1 MNYRKLLLPCFIIM
15 VLVQLY
21 VPAKMIWDKE
31 TVVVSGVEYK
41 FKTAPVDP
49 ADPFRGKYIRLRYDS
64 EMVVVDT
71 TLDWERG
78 ELVYAVL
85 NNDEDGFAKIDTLLK
100 EQPNN
105 GQDYISVEVRYA
117 SSPAVRKR
125 YPSRNYKNTIRIK
138 YPFDRFYMEESKAY
152 DAEVSAREARIDT
165 TKLIYALVNVKNG
178 DSVLRDV
185 LIDGIPIQEVVKAK
199 QLEKPKPEKGLDH

>member
-1 MNYRKLLLPCFIIM
+1 MNYRKLLLPGFIIM
-15 VLVQLY
+15 VLMQLY

-64 EMVVVDT
+64 ETVVVDT

-117 SSPAVRKR
+117 SSPAIRKR
-125 YPSRNYKNTIRIK
+125 YPSRNYKNTILIK

-165 TKLIYALVNVKNG
+165 TNLIYALINVKDG

-185 LIDGIPIQEVVKAK
+185 LIDGVPIQEVVKTK
-199 QLEKPKPEKGLDH
+199 QQEKPEPEKSIN